1 VPETN
6 YYVILFHRHKG
17 DLVGTTPVKVPDY
30 IAAIGEAQSRV
41 QEAAGAIA
49 FGRTGESN
57 ISAYNRIEL
66 NFPPTEED
74 ASINTTAEEPYAVL

>member
-17 DLVGTTPVKVPDY
+17 DLVGTAPVKVPDY

-41 QEAAGAIA
+41 QEAVGAIA

-57 ISAYNRIEL
+57 ISAYKDIEIIFL
-66 NFPPTEED
+66 TGDVPD
-74 ASINTTAEEPYAVL
+74 SVLSSIPD